1 MTVLLTISKT
11 AAGSEVSDTL
21 SGAGNTGLDLGQCA
35 NGSFSPIIGAQ
46 ADNNGSAD
54 LYIRHDA
61 TVDPITD
68 CGFYLKAFS
77 GTYGGAKGASTD
89 LTYLLGLGYA
99 DAGTTANNTDGL
111 SRGLHIDMSWNVSQA
126 NQFAPGRETTGQ
138 KRIFGNTYPRLTVDG
153 IDGSA
158 PQKAFPVHVD
168 SLSYWNG
175 SSEIDATA
183 PVTGK
188 IGKSTDTALGN
199 RCHIKLRA
207 YLHSAATDGGVC
219 QVDFVTLYSFTA

>member
-77 GTYGGAKGASTD
+77 GTYGGAVGAAAD
-89 LTYLLGLGYA
+89 LTYLLGLGAASTGA
-99 DAGTTANNTDGL
+99 DATNTDGL
-111 SRGLHIDMSWNVSQA
+111 SRGLHMDMSWNVSQA
-126 NQFAPGRETTGQ
+126 NQFTPGRETTGQ
-138 KRIFGNTYPRLTVDG
+138 KRIFGKTYSSL
-153 IDGSA
+153 DGSA
-158 PQKAFPVHVD
+158 PEKAFPVHVD